1 MILASG
7 VRGRGFNSRSA
18 PSFSFCSVETVQI
31 VEVTIP
37 LSFLLIIRIS
47 CAYSVRCCWVW
58 ICLSIR
64 PVTTSGCTKRR
75 AIQLCFS
82 CVIEGIHDVT
92 SECLAVID
100 ACEIILESHC
110 PSDVLPYALGR
121 SISHAVNCLIVA
133 RLHSATWIHINRW
146 IVLAAPH

>member
-18 PSFSFCSVETVQI
+18 PSFSFYSVETVQI
-31 VEVTIP
+31 IEVVP
-37 LSFLLIIRIS
+37 LSFLLIIRIPW
-47 CAYSVRCCWVW
+47 AYPVCCRRVW

-64 PVTTSGCTKRR
+64 HIATSWSSKLRV
-75 AIQLCFS
+75 IQLCFS

-92 SECLAVID
+92 SESLAVID
-100 ACEIILESHC
+100 ACEIILESC
-110 PSDVLPYALGR
+110 PSYVLPCALCR
-121 SISHAVNCLIVA
+121 SITHAINCLVVTL
-133 RLHSATWIHINRW
+133 LHSATWIHINRW

>member
-18 PSFSFCSVETVQI
+18 PSFSFYSVETVQVI
-31 VEVTIP
+31 EVVP

-47 CAYSVRCCWVW
+47 WAYPVCCRRVW

-64 PVTTSGCTKRR
+64 PVATSSCSKRWV
-75 AIQLCFS
+75 IQLCFS
-82 CVIEGIHDVT
+82 CVIEGIDDVT
-92 SECLAVID
+92 SESLAVID

-110 PSDVLPYALGR
+110 PSYVLPHALCR
-121 SISHAVNCLIVA
+121 SIAHAINCLVMTW
-133 RLHSATWIHINRW
+133 LHSATWIHINRW
-146 IVLAAPH
+146 FVLATPH

>member
-18 PSFSFCSVETVQI
+18 PSFSFYSVETVQVI
-31 VEVTIP
+31 EVVP

-47 CAYSVRCCWVW
+47 WAYPVCCRRVW

-64 PVTTSGCTKRR
+64 PIATSSCSKRWV
-75 AIQLCFS
+75 IQLCFS
-82 CVIEGIHDVT
+82 CVIEGIDDVT
-92 SECLAVID
+92 SESLAVID

-110 PSDVLPYALGR
+110 PSYVLPHALCR
-121 SISHAVNCLIVA
+121 SIAHAINCLVMTW
-133 RLHSATWIHINRW
+133 LHSATWIHINRW
-146 IVLAAPH
+146 FVLATPH

>member
-18 PSFSFCSVETVQI
+18 PSFSFYSVETVQVI
-31 VEVTIP
+31 EVVP

-47 CAYSVRCCWVW
+47 CAYPVCCRRVW

-64 PVTTSGCTKRR
+64 PIATSSCSKLWV
-75 AIQLCFS
+75 IQLCFS

-92 SECLAVID
+92 SESLAVID

-110 PSDVLPYALGR
+110 SSHVLPYALCR
-121 SISHAVNCLIVA
+121 SIAHAINCLVVTW
-133 RLHSATWIHINRW
+133 LHSATWIHINRW
-146 IVLAAPH
+146 FVLAAPH